1 MTECNGNPHL
11 ILVTINNREF
21 CPHCDSEPK
30 VENRYDDKAEATRN
44 FYRKQ
49 GADAE
54 RERIIKL
61 LETHSKTWDKSETL
75 SCNACDFEGYDNEF
89 DGHLIALI
97 KGENK

>member
-11 ILVTINNREF
+11 ILITINNREF

-49 GADAE
+49 GADRE

-61 LETHSKTWDKSETL
+61 LEGYADAE
-75 SCNACDFEGYDNEF
+75 CDEYCDYRCECFGKYEAQAF
-89 DGHLIALI
+89 IALI

>member
-21 CPHCDSEPK
+21 CPHCDSKPK

-49 GADAE
+49 GADRE

-61 LETHSKTWDKSETL
+61 LEKHQMNGKTSSGFL
-75 SCNACDFEGYDNEF
+75 GGCDCGDFIDDYRE
-89 DGHLIALI
+89 HLIALI